1 MMMKWF
7 SIYQLDFIL
16 TIIIHQMK
24 WISCWSFYSEN
35 YEKGVFDTI
44 IKSRIHETLH
54 TLWQSRKKNTI
65 DPNQKKLKKKISV
78 RIPVVY
84 QNNRSWN
91 SQNSFSNIT
100 INQRQWTKGRWE
112 YKRKIHDAWRSGN
125 HWTITA
131 DSVILKLP
139 ITNIEMNPSRLRLV
153 FIKSAKNLHNFRRK
167 YILRFRETM
176 R

>member
-1 MMMKWF
+1 M
-7 SIYQLDFIL
+7 IL
-16 TIIIHQMK
+16 YLSTGFHSDNHNPSNEINFLLIILYRKLWKSCFWYNHQESNT
-24 WISCWSFYSEN
+24 WDPSHF
-35 YEKGVFDTI
+35 VA
-44 IKSRIHETLH
+44 IK
-54 TLWQSRKKNTI
+54 KKEHYRSKSKEI
-65 DPNQKKLKKKISV
+65 KKKISV

>member
-1 MMMKWF
+1 M
-7 SIYQLDFIL
+7 IL
-16 TIIIHQMK
+16 YLSTGFHSDNHNPSNEMNFLLIFLFRKLWKRCFWYNHQESNT
-24 WISCWSFYSEN
+24 WDPSHF
-35 YEKGVFDTI
+35 VA
-44 IKSRIHETLH
+44 IK
-54 TLWQSRKKNTI
+54 KKNTI
-65 DPNQKKLKKKISV
+65 DPNQKKLKKNISV

-100 INQRQWTKGRWE
+100 INQRQWTKGRWD

-153 FIKSAKNLHNFRRK
+153 FIKSAKNLHNLRRK

>member
-1 MMMKWF
+1 MKWF

-65 DPNQKKLKKKISV
+65 DPNQKKLKKNISV

-131 DSVILKLP
+131 DSVTLKLP